1 MGGHENY
8 ALTDLGVVLL
18 VVGLGVGDQLN
29 EVVIDPLPA
38 LHFVGL
44 LEVNDT
50 FLALVPSC

>member
-1 MGGHENY
+1 M
-8 ALTDLGVVLL
+8 LL
-18 VVGLGVGDQLN
+18 IVGLGVGDQLN
-29 EVVIDPLPA
+29 EVVINPLPA